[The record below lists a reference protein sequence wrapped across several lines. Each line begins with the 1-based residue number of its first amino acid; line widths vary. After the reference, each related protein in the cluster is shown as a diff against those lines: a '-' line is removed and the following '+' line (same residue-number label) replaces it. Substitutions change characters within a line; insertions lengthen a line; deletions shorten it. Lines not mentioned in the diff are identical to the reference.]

1 MLGLKDN
8 TYMVSVFS
16 GTLQIVD
23 IDAQTNN
30 IYSHNHK
37 GTSIQSLVPFPEFN
51 EEQFPLVLI
60 KEQQYVVIFNIKVK
74 QYIKIADVKTSFE
87 LEDGTSSN

>member
-1 MLGLKDN
+1 MSLNKKYLITEYPDFHLLQGESIHSMLGLKDN
-8 TYMVSVFS
+8 NYMVSVFS

-51 EEQFPLVLI
+51 EEHFPLVLI
-60 KEQQYVVIFNIKVK
+60 KE
-74 QYIKIADVKTSFE
+74 
-87 LEDGTSSN
+87 